1 MKNEMKNIKI
11 FHENSLKISTFSEV
25 MFIAIH
31 DINVTHEY
39 DGHESVH

>member
-1 MKNEMKNIKI
+1 MKNAMKNIKI
-11 FHENSLKISTFSEV
+11 LHEKSLKLSTFSKV

-31 DINVTHEY
+31 DINVTDEY